1 LDKGKMMKSKN
12 MYFAIS
18 AILII
23 GGALSEYNEGPTTVL
38 MQFLMLSVVWILG
51 VLSYNSIVEQR
62 EKIKDEDSTDFGQNF
77 Q

>member
-1 LDKGKMMKSKN
+1 MKSKN

-23 GGALSEYNEGPTTVL
+23 GGSATEYNEGPTTVL
-38 MQFLMLSVVWILG
+38 TQFLMLMMVWFLG

-62 EKIKDEDSTDFGQNF
+62 EKIKDEDSRDSRQNF